1 MKNYFDFIMY
11 LAFRTILIY
20 ENKRSLTFKQ
30 LHDFRKKLCEKNIE
44 YNSQFSEFDDED
56 LEKKLRFF
64 HSSNINMTIA
74 EEQENFINFVNDNKE
89 YFYYKDGVITLKD
102 DVTYNGLVEANFE
115 LESYTDQNDKI
126 ICGELIGIFDCVE
139 CLDIL
144 GVSKVKN
151 FVSKLIEDE
160 KKIESAYLT
169 YSGVELEQNIKKLI
183 VLEYYKL
190 MLICNLNDDKMRCYH
205 RTIVDFGCTD
215 TTVHRDDLCLLSD
228 YLMENDEYYD
238 MYYGSIDLCLNDM
251 YQRAIFGNGT
261 LVYDRLSAIFDSIWS
276 YYDPDEE
283 LEVELVDS
291 EANIL
296 TMEERRANLELF
308 EDEFED
314 DEPET
319 EEYSDDSEMNRVEL
333 YLYRKKVEMTF
344 YLNYIKHINK
354 FMEIHGK
361 NEDLENSK
369 NRLLYLLDSYG
380 DNLYKTE
387 NFEQA
392 LNNIS
397 MSEIDYKRDFDDFYM
412 LSRLFLVDILEG
424 WINDEFSLKKLL
436 FVFSYYDLTKD
447 KRIKKII
454 NKYQK
459 TELGGK
465 VADIILKQNYSTL
478 ASSFDSSSKKLM
490 KKKIDSENS

>member
-44 YNSQFSEFDDED
+44 YNSQFSEFDDEN
-56 LEKKLRFF
+56 LEKKLCFF
-64 HSSNINMTIA
+64 HSSNINMTMA

-89 YFYYKDGVITLKD
+89 YFYYKDGVTTLKD
-102 DVTYNGLVEANFE
+102 GVTYNDLVDAYFE
-115 LESYTDQNDKI
+115 LESYTDQNDII
-126 ICGELIGIFDCVE
+126 ICGELIRISDCLE

-144 GVSKVKN
+144 GVSKVKD

-160 KKIESAYLT
+160 KKIEGAYLT
-169 YSGVELEQNIKKLI
+169 YSGIELEQNIKKLI
-183 VLEYYKL
+183 VLEYYRL
-190 MLICNLNDDKMRCYH
+190 MLICNLKDDKIRCFH
-205 RTIVDFGCTD
+205 RTLVDFGCND
-215 TTVHRDDLCLLSD
+215 TTVHRDDLYLLSD
-228 YLMENDEYYD
+228 YLIENDQFYD
-238 MYYGSIDLCLNDM
+238 MYNKSVKLSLNNK
-251 YQRAIFGNGT
+251 YQQAIFANDT

-276 YYDPDEE
+276 YHDPNGKF
-283 LEVELVDS
+283 EVELVDPKAS
-291 EANIL
+291 IL
-296 TMEERRANLELF
+296 TMEERMANLDLFKNEFDGNELVN
-308 EDEFED
+308 
-314 DEPET
+314 
-319 EEYSDDSEMNRVEL
+319 EECNDGTEMNRIKF
-333 YLYRKKVEMTF
+333 YFYRKRVEMTF

-354 FMEIHGK
+354 FLEIHGS

-369 NRLLYLLDSYG
+369 YRLLYLLDSYG

-397 MSEIDYKRDFDDFYM
+397 MSEIDYKRDYDDFYM